1 MEMTEITQKIMNKG
15 RKSGWTIG
23 NFFKYTILLIGA
35 IAAVLPLLVVLIGS
49 FKSNEEFL
57 TTGVLALPQQLDFSN
72 YVTAF
77 VNGQMLTGFKNTFF
91 IFIVSMVGKLTLG
104 SMFAYAMNRF
114 DFRYKKLI
122 LTLFITAMLIP
133 GITSQV
139 ATFQIIESMGLFN
152 TIWSVIV
159 LNLGTDVIS
168 IYIFMQYLD
177 EIPVSLDE
185 SAYLDGASHFQIFW
199 KIILPNLKAPIVTM
213 LIISGVGVYN
223 DFYNP
228 FLYMPARELKVIS
241 TALFAFKGPY
251 GTNWPVILAGVM
263 IVIVPILILFV
274 SLQKYIYNGVA
285 GSVK

>member
-1 MEMTEITQKIMNKG
+1 MEMTEITQKIMKKG

-57 TTGVLALPQQLDFSN
+57 TSGVLALPQQLDFSN

-122 LTLFITAMLIP
+122 LTLFMTAMLIP

-199 KIILPNLKAPIVTM
+199 KIIFPNLKAPIVTM